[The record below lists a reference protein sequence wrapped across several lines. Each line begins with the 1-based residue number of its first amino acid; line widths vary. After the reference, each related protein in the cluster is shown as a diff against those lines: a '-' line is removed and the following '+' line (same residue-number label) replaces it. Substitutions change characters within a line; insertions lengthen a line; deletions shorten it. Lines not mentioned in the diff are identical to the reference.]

1 MPLQQMIIIRL
12 NEILKEKDVSLYQLA
27 QDSGVS
33 YGSLY
38 KLAKRKTQSSISLP
52 MLSKICA
59 VLGCTPGDLLT
70 LQEDDE
76 TRALK
81 ALVKAKRR
89 K

>member
-1 MPLQQMIIIRL
+1 MIVIKL
-12 NEILKEKDVSLYQLA
+12 NEILEEKEISLYQLA

-33 YGSLY
+33 YGSLH

-59 VLGCTPGDLLT
+59 VLGCTPGDLL
-70 LQEDDE
+70 QFQDDEE

-81 ALVKAKRR
+81 QLVKAKR
-89 K
+89 KK